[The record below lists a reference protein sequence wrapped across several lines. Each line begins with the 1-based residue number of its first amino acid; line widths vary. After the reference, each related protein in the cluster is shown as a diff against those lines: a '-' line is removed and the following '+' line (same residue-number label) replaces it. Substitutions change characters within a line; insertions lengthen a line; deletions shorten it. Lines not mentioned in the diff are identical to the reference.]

1 MLREGLDLPEVSL
14 IAILDADKEGFLRST
29 TSLVQIIGRAARNV
43 RGRVI
48 LYADQVTESMYQA
61 ITETNRR
68 REIQSAFN
76 QKNNIIPQTIQKEV
90 RAIVDTA
97 YELDEEEE
105 LKVAEVEKDYL
116 EESALK
122 ELSASE
128 LQNMIAYNETKMR
141 EAAANLAFEEAADLR
156 DYLMILRG
164 VHKSA

>member
-1 MLREGLDLPEVSL
+1 M
-14 IAILDADKEGFLRST
+14 
-29 TSLVQIIGRAARNV
+29 
-43 RGRVI
+43 
-48 LYADQVTESMYQA
+48 YADQVTESMYQA

-164 VHKSA
+164 VHKSAWKK